1 MSNSI
6 EIPFSTTLMV
16 RDTCLCLHVQR
27 AARAL
32 ARLFDDAL
40 RPAGLTNGQFS
51 LMMSLNRPEPPPM
64 GPVAALLAM
73 DQTTLTAALKPLQRR
88 GWVAV
93 VENPKDRRGR
103 LLSLTAEGKAVLA
116 RALPIWESTH
126 AALDDELPGGGVL
139 RLRQDLQALSGVAVE
154 APKPAE
160 ASRRPRQSGRA
171 TGD

>member
-6 EIPFSTTLMV
+6 EIPFSTTLLV

-73 DQTTLTAALKPLQRR
+73 DQTTLTAALKPLQRK
-88 GWVAV
+88 GWVEV
-93 VENPKDRRGR
+93 MENPKDRRRR
-103 LLSLTAEGKAVLA
+103 LLRLTAEGKAVLA
-116 RALPIWESTH
+116 KALPIWEATH
-126 AALDDELPGGGVL
+126 AAIDAALPDGDAT
-139 RLRQDLQALSGVAVE
+139 RLRQDLQALSGMSGE
-154 APKPAE
+154 MPKP
-160 ASRRPRQSGRA
+160 SVRRSPHRERA
-171 TGD
+171 MGE

>member
-6 EIPFSTTLMV
+6 EIPFSTTILV

-73 DQTTLTAALKPLQRR
+73 DQTTLTAALKPLQRK
-88 GWVAV
+88 GWIEVM
-93 VENPKDRRGR
+93 ENPKDRRRR
-103 LLSLTAEGKAVLA
+103 LLRLTPEGKAVLA
-116 RALPIWESTH
+116 KALPIWESTH
-126 AALDDELPGGGVL
+126 AAIDATLPDGDAT
-139 RLRQDLQALSGVAVE
+139 RLRQDLQALSGISGE
-154 APKPAE
+154 MPKPSVRR
-160 ASRRPRQSGRA
+160 SRYRERA
-171 TGD
+171 MGE

>member
-73 DQTTLTAALKPLQRR
+73 DQTTLTAALKPLQRK
-88 GWVAV
+88 GWVTV
-93 VENPKDRRGR
+93 TENPRDRRGR
-103 LLSLTAEGKAVLA
+103 LLSLTPEGKAALA
-116 RALPIWESTH
+116 KALPIWKSTH
-126 AALDDELPGGGVL
+126 AIIDGKLPEGGAARL
-139 RLRQDLQALSGVAVE
+139 RLDLQALS
-154 APKPAE
+154 
-160 ASRRPRQSGRA
+160 
-171 TGD
+171 

>member
-6 EIPFSTTLMV
+6 EIPFSTTVLV

-73 DQTTLTAALKPLQRR
+73 DQTTLTAALKPLQRK
-88 GWVAV
+88 GWVMMM
-93 VENPKDRRGR
+93 ENPKDRRGR
-103 LLSLTAEGKAVLA
+103 LLSLTPEGKAVLA
-116 RALPIWESTH
+116 KALPIWISTH
-126 AALDDELPGGGVL
+126 AAIDDGLPEGNAA
-139 RLRQDLQALSGVAVE
+139 RLRQDLQVLSGMMGE
-154 APKPAE
+154 AAKPAE

-171 TGD
+171 TGA